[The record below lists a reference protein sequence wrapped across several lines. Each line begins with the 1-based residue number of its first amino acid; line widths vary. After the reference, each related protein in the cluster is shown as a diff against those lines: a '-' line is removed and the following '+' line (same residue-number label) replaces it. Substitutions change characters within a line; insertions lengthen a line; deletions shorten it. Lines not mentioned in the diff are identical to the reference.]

1 MNGPVSAHPFKSRGS
16 YLGGM
21 HPKGMYSTTYFL
33 VMYPQRAAMDYYPE
47 DGLEA
52 IIKATTKNKLY

>member
-1 MNGPVSAHPFKSRGS
+1 
-16 YLGGM
+16 M